1 MHSRRQND
9 SCLAMMTTREQ
20 PLNAASPPGFEE
32 AKNRRQRARA
42 AGLSPDYWYAVE
54 YDSAVKHGQA
64 IEVQFWNSSIA
75 IYRGHDGALHALENR
90 CAHRQL
96 KLSLGQVE
104 GCNLTCAYH
113 GWSYNGDGH
122 VVSFAHDLFDKPG
135 LKVRVRSYPVQVRYG
150 LIWVFPGDRAVA
162 EERTIPDIP
171 ELEGPRPWACARL
184 DFTWRAHHSM
194 VIDNVSDFT
203 HAYLHRKY
211 RPFVDARMAGCE
223 AADDRVTLSYQ
234 TGIGRGRISGLF
246 VDRQRVDTNSI
257 ELCYQY
263 PYQWSNTGDKI
274 KHWCFVLP
282 LDERTTRAFFLFYF
296 DALKIPLTPL
306 RIPRW
311 LMTPV
316 LQVARRTLI
325 KPLLAQDGFAVEAE
339 QAGYDR
345 HYDAPTIE
353 INPVIALFQDLTIRK
368 WEEHLT
374 KVGRNRPSPVES

>member
-1 MHSRRQND
+1 
-9 SCLAMMTTREQ
+9 
-20 PLNAASPPGFEE
+20 
-32 AKNRRQRARA
+32 
-42 AGLSPDYWYAVE
+42 
-54 YDSAVKHGQA
+54 
-64 IEVQFWNSSIA
+64 
-75 IYRGHDGALHALENR
+75 
-90 CAHRQL
+90 
-96 KLSLGQVE
+96 
-104 GCNLTCAYH
+104 
-113 GWSYNGDGH
+113 
-122 VVSFAHDLFDKPG
+122 
-135 LKVRVRSYPVQVRYG
+135 
-150 LIWVFPGDRAVA
+150 
-162 EERTIPDIP
+162 
-171 ELEGPRPWACARL
+171 
-184 DFTWRAHHSM
+184 M

-211 RPFVDARMAGCE
+211 RPFVDARMTGCE
-223 AADDRVTLSYQ
+223 AAADRVNLSYQ

-246 VDRQRVDTNSI
+246 VDRERVDTNSI

-316 LQVARRTLI
+316 LQVARQTLI

-339 QAGYDR
+339 QVGYDR

-353 INPVIALFQDLTIRK
+353 INPVIAMFQDLTIRK

-374 KVGRNRPSPVES
+374 KVGRNTSSPVES